1 MRVLV
6 VEDHTLVREGLVRL
20 LKEALPEVE
29 VRAVGSAEEARPH
42 LDWAERVLLDLSLPG
57 IPGLSFLAELAENY
71 PDLPVVILTAYDEP
85 AFRARAEELG
95 ASAFLSKN
103 EPPEK
108 LIEALKGLAPIQ
120 APRLDRL
127 SPTER
132 AVLLLLGQGLSNAE
146 VAERL
151 GIEEKTV
158 YTHRRHLMY
167 KLGLKNASEL
177 IRFAALYHAG
187 LATSEKNS

>member
-1 MRVLV
+1 VRILV
-6 VEDHTLVREGLVRL
+6 IEDHTLVREGLVRL
-20 LKEALPEVE
+20 LEEVLPEAE
-29 VRAVGSAEEARPH
+29 VRAVAGAEEALPH

-57 IPGLSFLAELAENY
+57 KPGLAFLAELAESH
-71 PDLPVVILTAYDEP
+71 PDLPVVVLTAYDEP

-103 EPPEK
+103 DPPER
-108 LIEALKGLAPIQ
+108 LVEALRGLASIEAPS
-120 APRLDRL
+120 PDRL

-132 AVLLLLGQGLSNAE
+132 TVLLLLGQGLSNAE

-167 KLGLKNASEL
+167 KLGIKNASEL
-177 IRFAALYHAG
+177 IRFAALYHTG
-187 LATSEKNS
+187 LDGKKNS